1 VSATATSGTAP
12 TSSPDAPSEPD
23 EGIHISV
30 VSPVY
35 RAEACLEELHRRI
48 AAALEPLN
56 ESFEIILVEDCGPDA
71 SWAVIERIASED
83 PRVRGLQLT
92 RNFGQHHAVT
102 AGLEASRG
110 EWVVVMDCDLQD
122 RPEEIPAMLAKAK
135 EDGLHC
141 VLARRAQRS
150 DSLFKRLQSRAFYWV
165 FCALT
170 DLDYDGAVSNFG
182 VASRQVI
189 DDVLQMREAVRYYPG
204 FLYWL
209 GYATAFHDV
218 AHDPRFAGE
227 TSYTFWKLLRHSQ
240 VIILA
245 HSNKPLYLCVAAG
258 FMVALTSIVAG
269 LCYLVYVALY
279 GSRVEGWPSLMI
291 SIFFSTGAIVS
302 TLGLLGLYLGQIF
315 TEVKR
320 RPLYVV
326 RRSTYSD

>member
-1 VSATATSGTAP
+1 MIAPPTQPAQEVGPDSAPEA
-12 TSSPDAPSEPD
+12 EVYL
-23 EGIHISV
+23 SV

-35 RAEACLEELHRRI
+35 RAEACLEELHRRLVQTLE
-48 AAALEPLN
+48 ALERP
-56 ESFEIILVEDCGPDA
+56 FEIVLVEDCGPDA
-71 SWAVIERIASED
+71 SWPLIEQIAAKD

-110 EWVVVMDCDLQD
+110 DWVVVMDCDLQD
-122 RPEEIPAMLAKAK
+122 RPEEIPAMLAKAEA
-135 EDGLHC
+135 EDLQC
-141 VLARRAQRS
+141 VLARRAKRS
-150 DSLFKRLQSRAFYWV
+150 DSAFKRLQSRAFYWV
-165 FCALT
+165 FCSLT

-209 GYATAFHDV
+209 GYATDFHDV

-258 FMVALTSIVAG
+258 FFVALASILAG
-269 LCYLVYVALY
+269 LGYLVYVALY
-279 GSRVEGWPSLMI
+279 GTRVEGWPSLMI

-326 RRSTYSD
+326 RRSTYRD

>member
-1 VSATATSGTAP
+1 MAEPAQAP
-12 TSSPDAPSEPD
+12 REPSTDSDQPYL
-23 EGIHISV
+23 SV

-35 RAEACLEELHRRI
+35 RAEACLEELHKRLV
-48 AAALEPLN
+48 AALEPLGKP
-56 ESFEIILVEDCGPDA
+56 FEIVLVEDCGPDA
-71 SWAVIERIASED
+71 SWPLIERIAASD

-102 AGLEASRG
+102 AGLETSRG
-110 EWVVVMDCDLQD
+110 KWVVVMDCDLQD
-122 RPEEIPAMLAKAK
+122 RPEEIPAMLAKV
-135 EDGLHC
+135 EQGDLHC
-141 VLARRAQRS
+141 VLARRSQRS
-150 DSLFKRLQSRAFYWV
+150 DSLFKRIQSRAFYWV
-165 FCALT
+165 FCTLT

-182 VASRQVI
+182 VASRQVV
-189 DDVLQMREAVRYYPG
+189 DDVLRMREAVRYYPG

-227 TSYTFWKLLRHSQ
+227 TSYTFWKLLKHSQ

-258 FMVALTSIVAG
+258 FMVALTSILAG
-269 LCYLVYVALY
+269 LCYLVYVSLY

-302 TLGLLGLYLGQIF
+302 SLGLLGLYLGQIF

-326 RRSTYSD
+326 RRSTYRD